1 MSCFNPRLSILKQ
14 MVQDLREK
22 REKKNKTEEKEKLK
36 DMIKNGEKNN
46 KDKTISK
53 YDVNKVLKK
62 REFERI
68 FNKYLFIKR
77 KTYFREV
84 KDSKKKR
91 EFKFDKL
98 NYDLNK
104 YTRNI
109 VNPDYKIENG
119 IVSKTNILRDL
130 NIDLTFE
137 KVWAKLSSNNY
148 QKFNEKYDNL
158 KDKSDI
164 IFRKIKK
171 DERNCSSARN
181 IRIKEIKKLLGDKI
195 FDKEIEEKKIDAD
208 PFVYLLQ
215 RKTNKKENITTNNID
230 SARNTNLFSSQ
241 KLNVDDKNIKSLLLK
256 RNTVSLKNIDFNK
269 IFYNI
274 QIKSENENK
283 SLSAKKKLS
292 VKENIKKFISELN
305 NFKTAKKVT
314 NKKLFDKKLFNK
326 KHSRNKIVRVLSF
339 NSENNKTNF
348 FQEYKQILKSNK
360 KLKLNYLKNHLI
372 PFNQVDSIMKT
383 REEMLV
389 RYLMI
394 KYNNFNITFKKN
406 NKEEKIKPNRPH
418 FKEKLMK
425 SAELFFS

>member
-1 MSCFNPRLSILKQ
+1 MSYFNPRLSILKQ
-14 MVQDLREK
+14 MIQDLREK

-109 VNPDYKIENG
+109 INPDYKIENG

-130 NIDLTFE
+130 NVDLTFE
-137 KVWAKLSSNNY
+137 KIWTKLSSNNY
-148 QKFNEKYDNL
+148 QKFSEKYDNL

-164 IFRKIKK
+164 IYRKIKK

-195 FDKEIEEKKIDAD
+195 FDKEIEEKKIDID

-215 RKTNKKENITTNNID
+215 RKTNKKENFTINNIN

-241 KLNVDDKNIKSLLLK
+241 KSKEEDKNIKSLLLK

-269 IFYNI
+269 FFYNI
-274 QIKSENENK
+274 QIKSENGNK
-283 SLSAKKKLS
+283 PLSAKKKLS
-292 VKENIKKFISELN
+292 IKENNKNLISELN
-305 NFKTAKKVT
+305 DFKTAKKVT
-314 NKKLFDKKLFNK
+314 NKKLFEKKLFKK

-348 FQEYKQILKSNK
+348 IQEYKQILKSNK

-372 PFNQVDSIMKT
+372 PFNQVESMIKT
-383 REEMLV
+383 REEMLM

-394 KYNNFNITFKKN
+394 KYNNNIFKKN
-406 NKEEKIKPNRPH
+406 NKEENIKPNRPN
-418 FKEKLMK
+418 FKERLMK